1 MEEKLNI
8 TTKIPFK
15 VSARAGK
22 LLGRENFS
30 NPEGAI
36 IELVKNSYDA
46 DAKNC
51 LVFFDIPTIL
61 KIDSNGKEYN
71 FPIKEKSI
79 IYIIDN
85 GDGMT
90 EQIIKDYWMQI
101 GTGNKEKDFI
111 SDDKRVKTGAK
122 GIGRFALDRLG
133 FETEMWTLS
142 KKAKNN
148 SGSYWK
154 MDWKQFDNDDK
165 SISELSIKEAK
176 IKIEK
181 AKAKGQDTNLMEVD
195 YYLKF
200 SLPLATFFVALIAA
214 PIGIKFAKRGSY
226 FGVAISISIVFA
238 WYLIYSIARS
248 LGGNGVIQ
256 PVIAAWIQNIILG
269 VIGILLLTFANRK

>member
-1 MEEKLNI
+1 MKRYILNSFIASFSTLFLVFIAILILNI
-8 TTKIPFK
+8 NYVQTSFATEVNKNISSTIK
-15 VSARAGK
+15 NNN
-22 LLGRENFS
+22 ES
-30 NPEGAI
+30 NK
-36 IELVKNSYDA
+36 VKNSVI
-46 DAKNC
+46 KNERIDKTQEIK
-51 LVFFDIPTIL
+51 FNL
-61 KIDSNGKEYN
+61 KDRITNN
-71 FPIKEKSI
+71 F
-79 IYIIDN
+79 
-85 GDGMT
+85 
-90 EQIIKDYWMQI
+90 
-101 GTGNKEKDFI
+101 
-111 SDDKRVKTGAK
+111 
-122 GIGRFALDRLG
+122 
-133 FETEMWTLS
+133 
-142 KKAKNN
+142 
-148 SGSYWK
+148 
-154 MDWKQFDNDDK
+154 DDK

-248 LGGNGVIQ
+248 LGGSGVIQ